1 MSQVA
6 ASSRSYPQGGGGG
19 SCEVLQDRLSQLSS
33 ATRGLR
39 TVVWTLHSSLS

>member
-6 ASSRSYPQGGGGG
+6 ASSRSYPQGGGG
-19 SCEVLQDRLSQLSS
+19 EVLLDRLGQLSS

>member
-6 ASSRSYPQGGGGG
+6 ASSRSYPQGGG
-19 SCEVLQDRLSQLSS
+19 CEVLLDRLGQLSS

-39 TVVWTLHSSLS
+39 TAVWTLHSSLS

>member
-6 ASSRSYPQGGGGG
+6 ASSRSYPQGGGG
-19 SCEVLQDRLSQLSS
+19 SCEVLLDRLGQLSS